1 MRNDSQEDLVTRN
14 YQTETRRIDEHF
26 YVFVDTPGFSDPNL
40 SSQDVLECIADLISL
55 VDGRVTYAG
64 ILQVYPTGAAFL
76 NESRRELLGLKQFCG
91 DEFLRSVT
99 VVTTKWDNLAPGA
112 VNQARTDMGTLGRK
126 WSELL
131 PGVRVYH
138 HGLVNGTTLQIE
150 RQGEERGRLVRNM
163 ISTNYGEADGVCPLF
178 VRELRSGIPVQDT
191 AVGRALRG
199 NEIWEERSTQRIKEG
214 SGTNRQTSW
223 LNSIWNS
230 ISSVGWFV
238 RTNTLALLSFVKKL
252 LEKLPKGTRY
262 EPRYGINRFDILIR
276 TPIGHLFTVGLRNG
290 QFVFDSSVDGHF
302 DQDDSDILADLD
314 LDEWELE
321 HQFLDSSEEIGLNL
335 DNLGSSTAFDEVR
348 DAAETVA
355 NERES
360 SMWSCRVI

>member
-1 MRNDSQEDLVTRN
+1 M
-14 YQTETRRIDEHF
+14 
-26 YVFVDTPGFSDPNL
+26 
-40 SSQDVLECIADLISL
+40 
-55 VDGRVTYAG
+55 
-64 ILQVYPTGAAFL
+64 
-76 NESRRELLGLKQFCG
+76 
-91 DEFLRSVT
+91 
-99 VVTTKWDNLAPGA
+99 
-112 VNQARTDMGTLGRK
+112 
-126 WSELL
+126 
-131 PGVRVYH
+131 
-138 HGLVNGTTLQIE
+138 
-150 RQGEERGRLVRNM
+150 
-163 ISTNYGEADGVCPLF
+163 
-178 VRELRSGIPVQDT
+178 
-191 AVGRALRG
+191 
-199 NEIWEERSTQRIKEG
+199 
-214 SGTNRQTSW
+214 
-223 LNSIWNS
+223 
-230 ISSVGWFV
+230 

-302 DQDDSDILADLD
+302 DQDDTDILADLD

-348 DAAETVA
+348 DAAESVA